1 MLLWKFHRRPLRR
14 LYMCETVE
22 NFSERQNGHAVQ
34 KGGLEENFT
43 ALFGEQSM
51 TFSTRGVTRLGERS
65 FRDYTMG
72 KLFGVVLSL
81 ESIFFV
87 CFKTRFYSLDYSV
100 SFFKPLCFRIETV
113 LVLCGNPFDRIT
125 GLSFVRLN
133 NYIYGPLF
141 RVLTQILPD
150 RQD

>member
-1 MLLWKFHRRPLRR
+1 MLSWKFHRRPLRR

-22 NFSERQNGHAVQ
+22 NFSGRSNGHGVQ

-43 ALFGEQSM
+43 ALFGEVREELQ
-51 TFSTRGVTRLGERS
+51 GLEKGRLEN
-65 FRDYTMG
+65 YTMG

-87 CFKTRFYSLDYSV
+87 CFQTRFYSLDHSV
-100 SFFKPLCFRIETV
+100 SFFKPSCFRIEIV
-113 LVLCGNPFDRIT
+113 LGLCGNPLDRIT

-133 NYIYGPLF
+133 NHIYGPLF
-141 RVLTQILPD
+141 RVLTRILPD
-150 RQD
+150 RQDC